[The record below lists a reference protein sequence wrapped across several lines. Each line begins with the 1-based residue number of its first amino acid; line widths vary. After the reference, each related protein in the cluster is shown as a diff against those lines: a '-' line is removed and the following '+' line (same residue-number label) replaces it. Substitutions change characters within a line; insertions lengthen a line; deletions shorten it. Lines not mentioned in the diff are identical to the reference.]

1 MSNNGL
7 ETGHGPSRCWRA
19 ALDLVFA
26 PDRGRTILADVDF
39 SGPLRVQRP
48 FYPESGPEG
57 GPEGSPCHCY
67 ILHPPGGLVSGD
79 RLCISA
85 EVRHGAHA
93 LLTTP
98 SAGKIYGADSHNT
111 AQGQEVSL
119 QVNGTCEW
127 LPQETIVFNGAN
139 ALLST
144 EVELSAQARF
154 IGWEILCLG
163 RPAGDQPFLRGRLEQ
178 RFVLLREG
186 SPLLRERLLA
196 DGCLEMLRAPC
207 GLGGQTVTGTFQAVG
222 PGDSAAR
229 CLEPLRAALDLPL
242 RGVVAATF
250 RLGLLLLRY
259 LGPDAEEARMVFE
272 RARSVV
278 RPLLLGRPACAP
290 RIWNT

>member
-1 MSNNGL
+1 MDSGP
-7 ETGHGPSRCWRA
+7 GPSRCWRA
-19 ALDLVFA
+19 DLNLVF
-26 PDRGRTILADVDF
+26 DRGRERTLLTDVDF
-39 SGPLRVQRP
+39 RGPLRVQRP
-48 FYPESGPEG
+48 FYPEEGPESGPEG
-57 GPEGSPCHCY
+57 GPCHCY

-79 RLCISA
+79 RLRIGA
-85 EVRHGAHA
+85 EVRAGAHA

-98 SAGKIYGADSHNT
+98 SAGKVYGADSRNT
-111 AQGQEVSL
+111 AQGQEVRL
-119 QVNGTCEW
+119 RVHGACEW
-127 LPQETIVFNGAN
+127 LPQETIVFDGAN

-144 EVELSAQARF
+144 EVELSEEARF
-154 IGWEILCLG
+154 MGWEILCLG
-163 RPAGDQPFLRGRLEQ
+163 RPAGDLPFVRGRLEQ

-186 SPLLRERLLA
+186 TPLLRERLLA

-207 GLGGQTVTGTFQAVG
+207 GLAGQTVSGTFQAVG
-222 PGDSAAR
+222 PKDSAAG

-272 RARSVV
+272 RAWGVV